1 MNDLPRIKLDELLL
15 EVSLTSRRHIVV
27 EGASDDRFFR
37 AWAMDMA
44 GGERVVVTSVER
56 IDVPAQWLIDIGL
69 NDGNRARL
77 VFIARRAHEASI
89 DLRCIADRD
98 CGHHVEKHR
107 YATLAWTDF
116 PALESYAVE
125 ESVLD
130 RANLLSFA
138 EKLPPASELLPSLAF
153 ALGELYAVRSR
164 NEHLPKPKYQA
175 GFKNKDRSLTS
186 FDVAAAVDVTVRT
199 HVPSYTRPSSSE
211 DPRAYSY
218 GHDVAELLLAAY
230 GNTLK
235 NHAGLSGRDAV
246 EGALRSA
253 IQAVGTYKDE
263 PMFKGLARWVAA

>member
-1 MNDLPRIKLDELLL
+1 MNDIPRIRVDELLL
-15 EVSLTSRRHIVV
+15 EVSLTSKRHIVV

-37 AWAMDMA
+37 AWAMDIA

-56 IDVPAQWLIDIGL
+56 VDVAPQWLIDIGL

-77 VFIARRAHEASI
+77 VFIARRAHEKSI
-89 DLRCIADRD
+89 DLRCVADRD
-98 CGHHVEKHR
+98 CGHHVEENT
-107 YATLAWTDF
+107 YTTLTWTDF

-138 EKLPPASELLPSLAF
+138 EKLPPASDLLPSLAF
-153 ALGELYAVRSR
+153 ALGELFAVRSR

-175 GFKNKDRSLTS
+175 GFKNRNRSLMS
-186 FDVAAAVDVTVRT
+186 FDVVAAVDMTIRS
-199 HVPSYTRPSSSE
+199 HVESYTRPSSND
-211 DPRAYSY
+211 DPRAYAY
-218 GHDVAELLLAAY
+218 GHDIAELLLAVY

-235 NHAGLSGRDAV
+235 NHAGLSSRDAV

-253 IQAVGTYKDE
+253 IQAVGKYKDE
-263 PMFKGLARWVAA
+263 PMFRGLADWVAA

>member
-1 MNDLPRIKLDELLL
+1 VNDLPRIKVDELLL

-37 AWAMDMA
+37 AWAKDVA

-56 IDVPAQWLIDIGL
+56 IDVAPQWLIDNGL
-69 NDGNRARL
+69 NDGNRSRL
-77 VFIARRAHEASI
+77 VLIARRAHEASVN
-89 DLRCIADRD
+89 LRCVADRD
-98 CGHHVEKHR
+98 CGHHVEEHT

-138 EKLPPASELLPSLAF
+138 ERLPPASDLLPGLAY
-153 ALGELYAVRSR
+153 ALAELFAVRSR

-186 FDVAAAVDVTVRT
+186 FDVAAAVDVTIRS
-199 HVPSYTRPSSSE
+199 HVVSYERPSSND
-211 DPRAYSY
+211 DPRSYAY
-218 GHDVAELLLAAY
+218 GHDIAELLLAVF

-235 NHAGLSGRDAV
+235 NHAGLSNRDAV

-253 IQAVGTYKDE
+253 MQVVGTYKE
-263 PMFKGLARWVAA
+263 QPMFKGLADWVAA